1 MHKYHYCDHDL
12 CLHQA
17 CGGNGVH
24 KGCNKQGWSK
34 NSQKSSKSD
43 DIEYTCTDCGGE
55 GPTLMERERPRV
67 ISEAINSTLNST
79 INSSFNS
86 SLNSSQ
92 LLASGSEG
100 DSSINTSI
108 VSSVDMSERKEEK
121 VVKSGFFARKEEMLS
136 LLAGIVERAKREDGV
151 VEIDDEE
158 EVGELKID
166 EDRLMKDEKEIEAR
180 QSENKEK
187 KGHLWIR
194 RDLSTFGAEAL
205 SGNICDSE
213 DVQMEVDEPVH
224 EDVEDGKEVE
234 EEEVEVDE
242 ADLPGENPIRSIPL
256 VKRTFGNRLL
266 KMLEEN
272 PSMLRSK
279 QKPPTCYMSFF
290 FKMINPEKP
299 KPPQSDPTIH
309 CSDQAVAQSDQPIPK
324 SDQVNPLLEKPNALS
339 VETESEAAN
348 SKSSLEIA
356 EVVPQEN
363 EAKKKEETEDKLVE
377 SEVKHTE
384 VEDMEVVESNVEV
397 EHVTEKVANVESGSL
412 ETNAS
417 KDSLVEDNES
427 EKDQQALEIVEPK
440 KYRRGPK
447 SRKRLLEI
455 KTDEES
461 PKKVKVTDPLL
472 EAFETDL
479 TLGEFVKAKE
489 VRNGETNL
497 AFKLF
502 KLWFK
507 QLDTDEKKCAEC
519 GKVRFLTNCVVF

>member
-1 MHKYHYCDHDL
+1 M
-12 CLHQA
+12 
-17 CGGNGVH
+17 
-24 KGCNKQGWSK
+24 
-34 NSQKSSKSD
+34 
-43 DIEYTCTDCGGE
+43 
-55 GPTLMERERPRV
+55 MERERPRV
-67 ISEAINSTLNST
+67 ISEAIKSTLNTTINSTLNST
-79 INSSFNS
+79 INST
-86 SLNSSQ
+86 LNSSQ

-100 DSSINTSI
+100 DTSMNTSMVI
-108 VSSVDMSERKEEK
+108 SMDMSERKEEK

-136 LLAGIVERAKREDGV
+136 LLAGIVERAKREDGM
-151 VEIDDEE
+151 VEIEEEE

-166 EDRLMKDEKEIEAR
+166 EDSLMKDEKEIEAR
-180 QSENKEK
+180 QSENKDKEK
-187 KGHLWIR
+187 KVGHLWIR

-213 DVQMEVDEPVH
+213 DVQMEVEEPVH
-224 EDVEDGKEVE
+224 EDVEDDKEVE
-234 EEEVEVDE
+234 EEEAEVDE

-299 KPPQSDPTIH
+299 KPSQSDQPIH
-309 CSDQAVAQSDQPIPK
+309 CSDQTVAQSDRPISP
-324 SDQVNPLLEKPNALS
+324 SDQLNPLPEKPIALS
-339 VETESEAAN
+339 VVIEPEVAN
-348 SKSSLEIA
+348 TTSSLEIA
-356 EVVPQEN
+356 EAVPQEN
-363 EAKKKEETEDKLVE
+363 EAKKREETEDRLVE
-377 SEVKHTE
+377 SEIKHTE
-384 VEDMEVVESNVEV
+384 VENMEVEKSNVEV
-397 EHVTEKVANVESGSL
+397 EDVRAKVLNMESESL
-412 ETNAS
+412 ETDVSRNPLESESVEINVS
-417 KDSLVEDNES
+417 KDSLVEDKES
-427 EKDQQALEIVEPK
+427 EKDEQALQIVEPK

-455 KTDEES
+455 KTDGES

-489 VRNGETNL
+489 VRNGEANL
-497 AFKLF
+497 ALKLF

-507 QLDTDEKKCAEC
+507 QLDTDKNKCAEC
-519 GKVRFLTNCVVF
+519 GKVSSHHKSRIVLSFEFHFTNF